1 MPWVGL
7 FMVAALPTV
16 FVYIVTAVFSLGVGG
31 AAVGFVVVSSLLCKA
46 LGVVVASV
54 RLELLRRSLLRRARR
69 LQRGGHVYV
78 H

>member
-1 MPWVGL
+1 
-7 FMVAALPTV
+7 MVAALPTV